1 MPKKKYS
8 FLLTAMNA
16 AGPVNAVLGF
26 GELLKRHGHEVTF
39 AHRSTFR
46 RAAESRGFLFLPLSQ
61 GLLGDDQ
68 TMLNAMDTNA
78 DTFRIDP
85 LERYRNVTQQDK
97 ERLAALEA
105 QYRNLEQCLFGI
117 VAAHQTQFDAFV
129 HDFCD
134 LTRALFATRHPVISL
149 LSANPL
155 CLYENGPPISFGF
168 STTSD
173 PNVWAEAKRLF
184 IEAHELNIARTNT
197 MLSEFNRPA
206 VFDPLRLVLPVK
218 TIGFYHYPA
227 QLDYEEYSPKEGGW
241 HRIDCFIRSVEPEG
255 ISLPLTFFDKPGKL
269 IYFSLGSIASSHL
282 DLMQQIIDI
291 LAKAP
296 HKFIISKG
304 IRGDDLKLYD
314 NMWGQNHLD
323 QIQVLDLVDLVIIH
337 GGNNSLMETLY
348 YAKPFIVIPYFFD
361 QYDNAQRVVD
371 RNVGYRIN
379 IWEINEERLLNC
391 IELALNDV
399 EKHNRIRE
407 ISQSMRNS
415 DSGTQAVRMIETIIE
430 EAKASRSS
438 SRSGS
443 IPSSRPG
450 SRPGSSMT

>member
-1 MPKKKYS
+1 
-8 FLLTAMNA
+8 MNA
-16 AGPVNAVLGF
+16 HGPINAVLGF
-26 GELLKRHGHEVTF
+26 GELLLRHGHEVTF
-39 AHRSTFR
+39 AHRRQFR
-46 RAAESRGFLFLPLSQ
+46 RFAEQRGFAFLPFCQ
-61 GLLGDDQ
+61 GILGDDE
-68 TMLNAMDTNA
+68 TVLDAMDTNF
-78 DTFRIDP
+78 DTYRIDP
-85 LERYRNVTQQDK
+85 LERYRNYTAQDK
-97 ERLAALEA
+97 ERLARLAAEYRKLET
-105 QYRNLEQCLFGI
+105 CLHAI
-117 VAAHQTQFDAFV
+117 VAVHQNSFDAFV

-134 LTRALFATRHPVISL
+134 FTRSLFVTNHPVISL

-155 CLYENGPPISFGF
+155 CLYENGPPLSFGF

-173 PNVWAEAKRLF
+173 PNVWAEAKRIF
-184 IEAHELNIARTNT
+184 IEANELNIARTNT

-218 TIGFYHYPA
+218 SIGFYHYPA

-255 ISLPLTFFDKPGKL
+255 ISLPLDFFDKPGKL
-269 IYFSLGSIASSHL
+269 IYFSLGSIASNHV

-296 HKFIISKG
+296 HKFIVSKG
-304 IRGDDLKLYD
+304 IKGSEIRLHE
-314 NMWGQNHLD
+314 NMWGQDYLD

-371 RNVGYRIN
+371 KNIGYRIN
-379 IWEINEERLLNC
+379 IWELNEERLLNS
-391 IELALNDV
+391 IELALSDV

-415 DSGTQAVRMIETIIE
+415 ESGTQAVRMIEAIID

-443 IPSSRPG
+443 IPG
-450 SRPGSSMT
+450 SRPDSRMT